1 MEIWRDIKGYEGLY
15 QVSNEGRVKSLE
27 RKTQHRGRL
36 ITIKERFLK
45 QSHDTKGYL
54 MAHLYK
60 NGIDNTLKVHRLVAE
75 AFIDNPDNLP
85 EVNHKD
91 ECKTSNVVENL
102 EWCDTKYN
110 INYGTHN
117 ERVAKSLTNGITSK
131 PIIQYDLDGNFI
143 QEYPSMHE
151 AARCL
156 GLKQGG
162 ISMCCR
168 GIAKTAYGFVWK
180 YKMDELDQQVI
191 H

>member
-1 MEIWRDIKGYEGLY
+1 
-15 QVSNEGRVKSLE
+15 
-27 RKTQHRGRL
+27 
-36 ITIKERFLK
+36 
-45 QSHDTKGYL
+45 

-85 EVNHKD
+85 QVNHKSED
-91 ECKTSNVVENL
+91 KTLNSVENL

-180 YKMDELDQQVI
+180 YKNDNPD
-191 H
+191 

>member
-1 MEIWRDIKGYEGLY
+1 MEIWKDIKGYEGLY
-15 QVSNEGRVKSLE
+15 QVSSEGRVKSLE

-36 ITIKERFLK
+36 ITIKERLLK
-45 QSHDTKGYL
+45 QSLDTKGYL

-85 EVNHKD
+85 QVNHKSED
-91 ECKTSNVVENL
+91 KTLNSVENL

-168 GIAKTAYGFVWK
+168 GIAKTAYGFIWK